1 MLIDQHCV
9 KTGIVG
15 VEFSDFYGAVM
26 EDRHIGD
33 YTLLTSLDYETT
45 RRDLVRAQRFLAYIE
60 QVLHE
65 LGVQ

>member
-1 MLIDQHCV
+1 M
-9 KTGIVG
+9 
-15 VEFSDFYGAVM
+15 EFSDFYGAVM

-33 YTLLTSLDYETT
+33 YTLLTSLDYETA
-45 RRDLVRAQRFLAYIE
+45 RRDLLRAQRFLAHIE